1 MKVPLQKTFFFNK
14 PSCVKNHEEKLS
26 RLVELLTTKQT
37 CQPLGTITVLHKSKQ
52 KCVHLCKGLGL
63 TRRASIGFS
72 TFLNTDMEYLNI
84 RSIPDGPV
92 ANTHTY
98 HLK

>member
-14 PSCVKNHEEKLS
+14 PSCVKNYGEKLS

-52 KCVHLCKGLGL
+52 TTNKMCAFVQRIRAYPEGVHWVFNL
-63 TRRASIGFS
+63 F
-72 TFLNTDMEYLNI
+72 E
-84 RSIPDGPV
+84 
-92 ANTHTY
+92 H
-98 HLK
+98 